1 MTSTKGLLLLLV
13 LLVSGLMIAG
23 CGKKQEAP
31 APAEKPAAMK
41 GVNMQEGK
49 WEITSTFEMQG
60 MPAGM
65 MKPQTFT
72 TCLKQNDYVPKDEG
86 QKDCSMKDVK
96 VDGNTVTWEVV
107 CKDSSGKGT
116 VTYAGNTFDG
126 VMETLMKEGGKDMT
140 ARMTMKGKHIGPC
153 DK

>member
-1 MTSTKGLLLLLV
+1 MTRTAGLLLLLV
-13 LLVSGLMIAG
+13 LLVSGLLIAG
-23 CGKKQEAP
+23 CGKKQEATG
-31 APAEKPAAMK
+31 PAEKPAAMK

-140 ARMTMKGKHIGPC
+140 ARMTMKGRHIGPC

>member
-1 MTSTKGLLLLLV
+1 MTRTAGLLLLV

-23 CGKKQEAP
+23 CGKKQEAAGP
-31 APAEKPAAMK
+31 VEKPAAMK

-49 WEITSTFEMQG
+49 WEITSTFDMHG

-86 QKDCSMKDVK
+86 QKDCSMKDIK

-140 ARMTMKGKHIGPC
+140 ARVSMKGKHIGPC

>member
-65 MKPQTFT
+65 KKPQTFT

>member
-107 CKDSSGKGT
+107 CKGSSGKGT
-116 VTYAGNTFDG
+116 VTYAGSTFDG
-126 VMETLMKEGGKDMT
+126 AMDTIMKEGGKDMT
-140 ARMTMKGKHIGPC
+140 ARMTMKGRHIGPC